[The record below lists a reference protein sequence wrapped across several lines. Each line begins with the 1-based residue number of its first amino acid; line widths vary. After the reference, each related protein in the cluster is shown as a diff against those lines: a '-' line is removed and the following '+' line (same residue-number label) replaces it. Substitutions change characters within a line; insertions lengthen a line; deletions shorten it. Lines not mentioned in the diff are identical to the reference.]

1 MILQMKIRRQVK
13 ILFFLWIAL
22 SGFPSFPA
30 LAMTLSLQDDLRSR
44 NQKLNVLFRHSGLKD
59 ILENIEA
66 VLQISGNI
74 NEDALAPGQGG
85 FARRIMHRAYSH
97 EKFYRVQKQA
107 FLDNYK
113 PQYVLSVVQ
122 WYRSSLGRK
131 LLRLENEANNPDNQP
146 ARDLFVKNLL
156 NAPPNEK
163 RIFLIERVERSSS
176 ITESGK
182 ALYLGYVKL
191 MYPFNKKIQG
201 KRVGKMLR
209 ILKESI
215 TEPMR
220 EIVLRS
226 LLFSFKDIKDK
237 ELEKY
242 AEFLNSRAGRWFGQ
256 TTLKGFEKGIKKN
269 LYQAEKIRKD
279 LLKEIESGGPE
290 FPLLKEIAPPGQR
303 YLLIGKRDPF
313 RPLLDARGLASLSE
327 TEQKP
332 QARLLGDELKNVP
345 PIALLVFA
353 KIEDQHPKLYRSL
366 KYFERLIN
374 DREALEE
381 MADDE
386 YAEAMENY
394 RTALEQAS
402 DIRMDESPLQIEY
415 DSLRMTGIIRTK
427 LEAVAMFEVGKTG
440 YAVRQGDRIGPVFGY
455 VDEIQDGQVIVVEK
469 FRNYLG
475 NILTNQKI
483 IDFYQSTSSKGDT
496 NL

>member
-1 MILQMKIRRQVK
+1 MK

-22 SGFPSFPA
+22 AGVSSFPA
-30 LAMTLSLQDDLRSR
+30 SAMTSSLQDDLRSR
-44 NQKLNVLFRHSGLKD
+44 NQKLNILFRISGLED
-59 ILENIEA
+59 ILENIES

-74 NEDALAPGQGG
+74 NKEALAPSQDG
-85 FARRIMHRAYSH
+85 FARRIMHRAYSR
-97 EKFYRVQKQA
+97 EKFNRVQKQS
-107 FLDNYK
+107 FLENYK
-113 PQYVLSVVQ
+113 PQYVFSGVQ
-122 WYRSSLGRK
+122 WYRSSLGKK
-131 LLRLENEANNPDNQP
+131 LMRLENEANNPASQP
-146 ARDLFVKNLL
+146 ARDLFVENLL
-156 NAPPNEK
+156 SSPPSEE
-163 RIFLIERVERSSS
+163 RAFLVEEIERASTM
-176 ITESGK
+176 TEASK
-182 ALYLGYVKL
+182 ILYLGYVKL
-191 MYPFNKKIQG
+191 MYPFNKTIQG
-201 KRVGKMLR
+201 KRPGKVLR
-209 ILKESI
+209 LLEESI

-220 EIVLRS
+220 EIVLRG

-415 DSLRMTGIIRTK
+415 DSLRMTGIIRK
-427 LEAVAMFEVGKTG
+427 RLEAIAMFEIGQTG

-455 VDEIQDGQVIVVEK
+455 VDEIQDEQVIVVEK
-469 FRNYLG
+469 FRNYFG

>member
-1 MILQMKIRRQVK
+1 MK

-30 LAMTLSLQDDLRSR
+30 LAMTSSLQDDLRSR
-44 NQKLNVLFRHSGLKD
+44 NQKLNVLFQHSGLKD

-122 WYRSSLGRK
+122 WYQSSLGRK

-191 MYPFNKKIQG
+191 VYPFNKKIQG

-269 LYQAEKIRKD
+269 LYQAAKIRKD

-313 RPLLDARGLASLSE
+313 RPLLDARGLDALSE

-332 QARLLGDELKNVP
+332 RARLLGDELKNVP

-394 RTALEQAS
+394 RTALGQAS

-483 IDFYQSTSSKGDT
+483 IDFYQSTSSEGDT